1 MYKKI
6 LNLNLISHFPDK
18 FNFCYYIM
26 TLKILVSQNVK
37 TVIYI
42 YYKNNFYTHL

>member
-1 MYKKI
+1 
-6 LNLNLISHFPDK
+6 
-18 FNFCYYIM
+18 M